1 MIGQIPA
8 DQIKFAPVVGQAPT
22 YVFKD
27 AIDMAGPV
35 ADLQAY
41 DTKLKEIDQRK
52 REQRANQTMSQ
63 TNQLNE
69 STIHSMNRQDSTTQG
84 MTR

>member
-35 ADLQAY
+35 ADL
-41 DTKLKEIDQRK
+41 
-52 REQRANQTMSQ
+52 
-63 TNQLNE
+63 
-69 STIHSMNRQDSTTQG
+69 
-84 MTR
+84 